1 MKIKISYGV
10 ATLVILSLASSA
22 RAQHNHIQSS
32 ISGQY
37 ERLIHNGD
45 HSAGVGTRATE
56 NREQPPKL
64 RKNEKVDSSARPIAE
79 RKN

>member
-1 MKIKISYGV
+1 MKIKVGYGV
-10 ATLVILSLASSA
+10 AALVILSLASSA

-37 ERLIHNGD
+37 DRRIHDGD
-45 HSAGVGTRATE
+45 QSAGATTQATE
-56 NREQPPKL
+56 NRERQPKTK
-64 RKNEKVDSSARPIAE
+64 KNKKVDSPAGPITE